1 MKEFYHDKP
10 NAKLTNREIEIVS
23 LIVEEQTTR
32 EMAQSLYVSIETIK
46 SHRKNI
52 MSKLHVKNVAGIVR
66 EAFMQNLIELN
77 PMPIGA

>member
-66 EAFMQNLIELN
+66 EAFMQNIIQLN
-77 PMPIGA
+77 PMPVGA

>member
-1 MKEFYHDKP
+1 MKQFYHDKP
-10 NAKLTNREIEIVS
+10 NVKLTKREIEIVS
-23 LIVEEQTTR
+23 LIINEQTTK
-32 EMAQSLYVSIETIK
+32 EMAQSLYISIDTIK

-77 PMPIGA
+77 PMPVGA

>member
-1 MKEFYHDKP
+1 MKNFYHDKP

-23 LIVEEQTTR
+23 LIVEEQTTK
-32 EMAQSLYVSIETIK
+32 EMAQSLYLSIDTIK

-77 PMPIGA
+77 PMPVGA

>member
-10 NAKLTNREIEIVS
+10 NAKLTHREIEIVS

-66 EAFMQNLIELN
+66 EAFMQNIIQLN
-77 PMPIGA
+77 PMPVGA